1 MKPLPALYSLV
12 SGAVCRIKRGLYRR
26 GVLRAK
32 RAPIPVISVGNIIL
46 GGSEKT
52 PLTMELLA
60 FFQRLGRRPALIT
73 RGYKGTWEK
82 KGGMLSDGRAIYGSW
97 RDAGDEPF
105 MAALNHPG
113 IGIFVGRDRFSSCLM
128 AAAAGFDVVVLDDGF
143 QHLRLHRDLDIVL
156 HGDSR
161 GRARREGVSAFE
173 HAGLLLLKKN
183 SPSGSQGTGLGGGIT
198 HPSLMSTGEYGGSGS
213 PGKAQ
218 CPCRRGPFR
227 RPRSGFSAVFEYD
240 VGVQGVL
247 PLEGGPVSPP
257 GHLKGHRLL
266 AFCGIAGPERF
277 FALLRANGLDPTARL
292 AFPDHFEYPETA
304 LDRIAKAARKAE
316 CGAFITTEKD
326 AVKLRGGPAERIG
339 GPIFVLKIRLGLP
352 EEFFAA
358 VKQTV
363 DAATPERP

>member
-32 RAPIPVISVGNIIL
+32 RVSIPVISVGNITL

-97 RDAGDEPF
+97 REAGDEPF

-113 IGIFVGRDRFSSCLM
+113 IGIFVGRDRFSSCLK

-183 SPSGSQGTGLGGGIT
+183 SPSVS
-198 HPSLMSTGEYGGSGS
+198 
-213 PGKAQ
+213 
-218 CPCRRGPFR
+218 GPFR

-247 PLEGGPVSPP
+247 PLEGGPGHPP

-304 LDRIAKAARKAE
+304 LDRIAKAARKAG

-358 VKQTV
+358 VRQTV